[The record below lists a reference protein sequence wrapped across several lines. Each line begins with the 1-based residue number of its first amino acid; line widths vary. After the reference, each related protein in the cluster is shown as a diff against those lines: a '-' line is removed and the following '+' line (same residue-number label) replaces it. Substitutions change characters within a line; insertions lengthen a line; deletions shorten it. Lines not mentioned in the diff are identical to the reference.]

1 MKIIVSIIISLF
13 TFSNLVNAEAA
24 SETLIHQK
32 NVETVLFIKNKAVAS
47 FYDKGSERYFF
58 TINNNKRSLNKKI
71 SLLSRAS
78 LVFAEG
84 KGKVWVQ
91 LDNFYPEFLG
101 EGKEILDMIGVK
113 TKLLSKKGSIV
124 YFGDNI
130 KNGKLLITSKKTGDS
145 YLISEIEIKDK
156 NIAKKVL
163 SIFTVASTNL
173 SDIKIKFNKISS
185 QSISEI
191 DKSVNLKFVAL
202 DEIIKSESFIGI
214 SSEKIKELISKVLL
228 GTNTL
233 AEAEGLSI
241 ITVSDI
247 ERQLI
252 GYQPESYLDLSI
264 KAKASSLEVGNRV
277 TGEYFCGRLL
287 RYDYFVERVDIE
299 MSKC

>member
-1 MKIIVSIIISLF
+1 MKTLGILIISLF
-13 TFSNLVNAEAA
+13 TISNIVHAQAA

-32 NVETVLFIKNKAVAS
+32 NVETVLYIKNKAVAS

-78 LVFAEG
+78 FVNANG

-101 EGKEILDMIGVK
+101 DGREILDMIGVK
-113 TKLLSKKGSIV
+113 TKLQSKKGSTV
-124 YFGDNI
+124 YFGDSL
-130 KNGKLLITSKKTGDS
+130 KKSKLLIATKKTGGS
-145 YLISEIEIKDK
+145 YLINEIFIKDK
-156 NIAKKVL
+156 NLAKKL
-163 SIFTVASTNL
+163 LDIFTVTSTNL
-173 SDIKIKFNKISS
+173 SDIIIKFNKISS

-191 DKSVNLKFVAL
+191 DKSVNLKYVAL
-202 DEIIKSESFIGI
+202 DEIIKSESFIGS

-228 GTNTL
+228 GANTV

-247 ERQLI
+247 EKQLI
-252 GYQPESYLDLSI
+252 GYQPENYLDLSI
-264 KAKASSLEVGNRV
+264 KAKASSLEIGSKL
-277 TGEYFCGRLL
+277 TGDFFCGRLL

-299 MSKC
+299 MSRC

>member
-1 MKIIVSIIISLF
+1 MKTIGILIISLF

-24 SETLIHQK
+24 SETLTHQK

-101 EGKEILDMIGVK
+101 EGKEILDMIDVK

>member
-1 MKIIVSIIISLF
+1 MKTLGIFIISLF
-13 TFSNLVNAEAA
+13 TISNIAHAQAA

-32 NVETVLFIKNKAVAS
+32 NVETVLYIKNKAVAS
-47 FYDKGSERYFF
+47 FYDKESERYFF

-71 SLLSRAS
+71 SLLNRAS
-78 LVFAEG
+78 LVSAEG
-84 KGKVWVQ
+84 KIKVWVQ
-91 LDNFYPEFLG
+91 LDNFYPEFIG
-101 EGKEILDMIGVK
+101 DGKEILDMIGLK
-113 TKLLSKKGSIV
+113 TKLLSKKGSV
-124 YFGDNI
+124 AYFGDSSN
-130 KNGKLLITSKKTGDS
+130 NSKLLISTKKSGSS
-145 YLISEIEIKDK
+145 YLISEIVIKDK
-156 NIAKKVL
+156 NLAKKVL
-163 SIFTVASTNL
+163 AIFTVSSTNL

-202 DEIIKSESFIGI
+202 DDIIKSESYIGS

-228 GTNTL
+228 GTNTV

-264 KAKASSLEVGNRV
+264 KAKASSLEVGSRV

>member
-1 MKIIVSIIISLF
+1 MNTIAIFFISLL
-13 TFSNLVNAEAA
+13 TFSNISHAQAA
-24 SETLIHQK
+24 SETLVHQK
-32 NVETVLFIKNKAVAS
+32 NVETVLYIKNKAVAS

-78 LVFAEG
+78 FVNANG

-101 EGKEILDMIGVK
+101 DGREILDMIGVK
-113 TKLLSKKGSIV
+113 TKLQSKKGSTV
-124 YFGDNI
+124 YFEDSL
-130 KNGKLLITSKKTGDS
+130 KKSKLLISTKKTGGS
-145 YLISEIEIKDK
+145 YLINEIFIKDK
-156 NIAKKVL
+156 NLAKKVL
-163 SIFTVASTNL
+163 DIFTVTSTNL
-173 SDIKIKFNKISS
+173 SDTLIKFNKISS

-191 DKSVNLKFVAL
+191 DKSVNLKYAAL
-202 DEIIKSESFIGI
+202 DDIIKSESFIGS

-228 GTNTL
+228 GANTV

-247 ERQLI
+247 EKQLI

-264 KAKASSLEVGNRV
+264 KAKASSLEIGSKL
-277 TGEYFCGRLL
+277 TGDFFCGRLL
-287 RYDYFVERVDIE
+287 RYDYFVEKVDIE
-299 MSKC
+299 MSRC

>member
-78 LVFAEG
+78 LVGAEG
-84 KGKVWVQ
+84 KRKVWVQ

-101 EGKEILDMIGVK
+101 EGKEILDMIDVK

>member
-1 MKIIVSIIISLF
+1 MKILGLIIISLF
-13 TFSNLVNAEAA
+13 TFSNLVHAQAV

-32 NVETVLFIKNKAVAS
+32 NVETVLYIKNKAVAS

-71 SLLSRAS
+71 SLLNRAS
-78 LVFAEG
+78 LVSAEG
-84 KGKVWVQ
+84 KVKVWVQ
-91 LDNFYPEFLG
+91 LDNFYPEFIG
-101 EGKEILDMIGVK
+101 EGKEILNMIGLK
-113 TKLLSKKGSIV
+113 TKLLSKKGSV
-124 YFGDNI
+124 AYFGDSSNI
-130 KNGKLLITSKKTGDS
+130 SKLLISSKKSGGS
-145 YLISEIEIKDK
+145 YLINEIVIKDK
-156 NIAKKVL
+156 NLAKKVL
-163 SIFTVASTNL
+163 AIFTVSITNL

-202 DEIIKSESFIGI
+202 DEIIKSESYIGS

-228 GTNTL
+228 GTNAV

-247 ERQLI
+247 ERGLI

-264 KAKASSLEVGNRV
+264 KAKASSLEVGSRV

>member
-1 MKIIVSIIISLF
+1 MKTLGILIISLF
-13 TFSNLVNAEAA
+13 TISNIVHAQAA

-32 NVETVLFIKNKAVAS
+32 NVETVLYIKNKAVAS

-78 LVFAEG
+78 FVNANG

-101 EGKEILDMIGVK
+101 DGREILDMIGVK
-113 TKLLSKKGSIV
+113 TKLQSKKGSTV
-124 YFGDNI
+124 YFGDSL
-130 KNGKLLITSKKTGDS
+130 KKSKLLIATKKTGGS
-145 YLISEIEIKDK
+145 YLINEIFIKDK
-156 NIAKKVL
+156 NLAKKVL
-163 SIFTVASTNL
+163 DIFTVTSTNL
-173 SDIKIKFNKISS
+173 SDTLIKFNKISS

-191 DKSVNLKFVAL
+191 DKSVNLKYVAL
-202 DEIIKSESFIGI
+202 DEIIKSESFIGS

-228 GTNTL
+228 GANTV

-247 ERQLI
+247 EKQLI
-252 GYQPESYLDLSI
+252 GYQPENYLDLSI
-264 KAKASSLEVGNRV
+264 KAKASSLEIGSKL
-277 TGEYFCGRLL
+277 TGDFFCGRLL

-299 MSKC
+299 MSRC

>member
-1 MKIIVSIIISLF
+1 MKTLGIFIISLL
-13 TFSNLVNAEAA
+13 TFSNIAHAQAA
-24 SETLIHQK
+24 SETLVHQK
-32 NVETVLFIKNKAVAS
+32 NVETVLYIKNKAVAS

-71 SLLSRAS
+71 SLLNRAS
-78 LVFAEG
+78 FVNANG

-101 EGKEILDMIGVK
+101 DGKEILDMIGLK
-113 TKLLSKKGSIV
+113 TKLLSKKGSV
-124 YFGDNI
+124 AYFGDSS
-130 KNGKLLITSKKTGDS
+130 KKSKLLISSKKTGGR
-145 YLISEIEIKDK
+145 YLISEIVIKDK
-156 NIAKKVL
+156 NLAKKVL
-163 SIFTVASTNL
+163 AIFTVSSTNL

-185 QSISEI
+185 QSITEI
-191 DKSVNLKFVAL
+191 DKSFNLKFVAL
-202 DEIIKSESFIGI
+202 DEIIKSESYIGS

-228 GTNTL
+228 GANTV

-264 KAKASSLEVGNRV
+264 KAKASSLEIGSKI
-277 TGEYFCGRLL
+277 TGDFFCGRLL

-299 MSKC
+299 MSRC

>member
-1 MKIIVSIIISLF
+1 MKTLGIFIISLF
-13 TFSNLVNAEAA
+13 TISNIANAQAA

-32 NVETVLFIKNKAVAS
+32 NVETVLYIKNKAVAS
-47 FYDKGSERYFF
+47 FYDKESVRYFF

-71 SLLSRAS
+71 SLLNRAS
-78 LVFAEG
+78 LVSAEG
-84 KGKVWVQ
+84 KVKVWVQ
-91 LDNFYPEFLG
+91 LDNFYPEFIG
-101 EGKEILDMIGVK
+101 EDKEILDMIGLK
-113 TKLLSKKGSIV
+113 TKLLSKKGSV
-124 YFGDNI
+124 AYFGDSSN
-130 KNGKLLITSKKTGDS
+130 NSKLLIATKKSGSS
-145 YLISEIEIKDK
+145 YLISEIVIKDK
-156 NIAKKVL
+156 NLAKKVL
-163 SIFTVASTNL
+163 AIFTVSSTNL

-202 DEIIKSESFIGI
+202 DEIIKSESYIGS

-228 GTNTL
+228 ATNTV

-264 KAKASSLEVGNRV
+264 KAKASSLEVGSRV